1 MFGNWARYL
10 YKGVLTLHLLECL
23 LMAGKLKQF
32 MKAGR
37 ADISAM
43 LLIAF
48 LFQLLTPIVV
58 LAGEK
63 NLDSDF
69 EDALRASI
77 CRVLVDTDAS
87 QSPDQPGHT
96 DGFVCDW
103 CVLCAT
109 AATLDYDLLP
119 EVVFAN
125 PLAGLPQSIEGVDQ
139 RQVALDHK
147 ARPSAPR
154 APPYA

>member
-1 MFGNWARYL
+1 MG
-10 YKGVLTLHLLECL
+10 H
-23 LMAGKLKQF
+23 KLKQF

-37 ADISAM
+37 ADISAV

-58 LAGEK
+58 LASERSL
-63 NLDSDF
+63 NSEF

-77 CRVLVDTDAS
+77 CRVLVDTSETDS
-87 QSPDQPGHT
+87 NQPSHT

-103 CVLCAT
+103 CVLCHVDVKT
-109 AATLDYDLLP
+109 DYDLLP
-119 EVVFAN
+119 EVVKRH
-125 PLAGLPQSIEGVDQ
+125 PLAGLPQSIEGMD
-139 RQVALDHK
+139 RGYFISSIA

>member
-1 MFGNWARYL
+1 
-10 YKGVLTLHLLECL
+10 
-23 LMAGKLKQF
+23 MASKLKQL

-48 LFQLLTPIVV
+48 LFQILTPIVV

-63 NLDSDF
+63 SLDGSF
-69 EDALRASI
+69 ENALRTSI
-77 CRVLVDTDAS
+77 CRVDVAAADE
-87 QSPDQPGHT
+87 QSPAQPAHT

-103 CVLCAT
+103 CVLCSADIKT
-109 AATLDYDLLP
+109 DSALLP
-119 EVVFAN
+119 EVVTSH
-125 PLAGLPQSIEGVDQ
+125 PLSGLPQSIEGVDNGQ
-139 RQVALDHK
+139 FALDIQ

-154 APPYA
+154 APPYV